1 MMIEPFSALSWD
13 RGSSAFTTMVSC
25 VNVEKKRR
33 LMLMRK
39 ANRISLSAL
48 IIFSV
53 MIPPVFA
60 SGEGTAGDYFY
71 GMGAQLGRGLV
82 NVVSSPAEIPCTMTQ
97 DTKDQG
103 ASGLATGFGKGTF
116 FMLRRIVIGVS
127 EIGTFILPADRT
139 IPPVCQ
145 EKPSAT
151 VA

>member
-1 MMIEPFSALSWD
+1 MKIINRVLLTALIALS
-13 RGSSAFTTMVSC
+13 GTVPS
-25 VNVEKKRR
+25 
-33 LMLMRK
+33 
-39 ANRISLSAL
+39 
-48 IIFSV
+48 
-53 MIPPVFA
+53 VFA

-97 DTKDQG
+97 DTKEQG

-116 FMLRRIVIGVS
+116 FMLRRILIGVS
-127 EIGTFILPADRT
+127 EIGTFILPTDRT

-145 EKPSAT
+145 EKPPAS

>member
-1 MMIEPFSALSWD
+1 MKKINRAL
-13 RGSSAFTTMVSC
+13 
-25 VNVEKKRR
+25 
-33 LMLMRK
+33 
-39 ANRISLSAL
+39 LSAL
-48 IIFSV
+48 IALNGMMPSV
-53 MIPPVFA
+53 LA

-97 DTKDQG
+97 DTKEQG

-116 FMLRRIVIGVS
+116 FMFRRILIGVS
-127 EIGTFILPADRT
+127 EIGTFILPAERT

-145 EKPSAT
+145 EKPSAA